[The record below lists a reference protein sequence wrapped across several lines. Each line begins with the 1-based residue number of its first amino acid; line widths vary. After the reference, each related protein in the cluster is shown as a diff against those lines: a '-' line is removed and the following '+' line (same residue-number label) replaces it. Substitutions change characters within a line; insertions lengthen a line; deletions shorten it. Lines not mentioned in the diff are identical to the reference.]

1 MEHNGTMRFFSK
13 LAMEGNPN
21 QGAPLFDEVDYEC
34 EIDDCRKYS
43 SVKGQLISKCFFGVI
58 VWTKRAT
65 KILSRFL
72 S

>member
-21 QGAPLFDEVDYEC
+21 QGAPVFEEVDYEC

-43 SVKGQLISKCFFGVI
+43 SVKDEVMHKISHRLHRI
-58 VWTKRAT
+58 TKMNPIPR
-65 KILSRFL
+65 
-72 S
+72 